1 MKDLIGKKN
10 NSKNVIE
17 MELSNLETLRLF
29 SWLEQ
34 DINKYKG
41 ILRNILED
49 INEKN
54 RKNKWTAQTNTE
66 RNKRIRKRLY
76 KEDNEFYI
84 GSFLTIFLTIIS
96 TIKMAGI
103 NK

>member
-54 RKNKWTAQTNTE
+54 RKNK
-66 RNKRIRKRLY
+66 
-76 KEDNEFYI
+76 
-84 GSFLTIFLTIIS
+84 
-96 TIKMAGI
+96 
-103 NK
+103 